1 MDQFYNGKPVE
12 GVYEIKINDS
22 KDIEITAIF
31 GQITPEY
38 KDTGS
43 VKIYGEAE
51 NGYIEDHDG
60 DEIGKKNY
68 AGGSTVVLT
77 AVADPGYRFAG
88 WEIDPDADEYLA
100 VATTGN
106 TAKIRIPE
114 TLPGDLDAYPL
125 WIDGVRVTAYFEP
138 IPAAPSEPTPTP
150 TLTTYYTLNVDVE
163 GPGSVAPAS
172 GSYAAGSRVVLL
184 PTADEGARFVGWSGE
199 NGPEVDSYNGILM
212 DGSKKLIAVFEV
224 IAFDETDDGS
234 DIEEEFTDDNI
245 PGSGDIND
253 EDEDVVLDQEVPYG
267 GETLPQT
274 GLIPMELFMGAGLT
288 LITAG
293 FSLLKKKDEEE

>member
-1 MDQFYNGKPVE
+1 M
-12 GVYEIKINDS
+12 
-22 KDIEITAIF
+22 
-31 GQITPEY
+31 
-38 KDTGS
+38 
-43 VKIYGEAE
+43 
-51 NGYIEDHDG
+51 
-60 DEIGKKNY
+60 
-68 AGGSTVVLT
+68 
-77 AVADPGYRFAG
+77 
-88 WEIDPDADEYLA
+88 
-100 VATTGN
+100 
-106 TAKIRIPE
+106 
-114 TLPGDLDAYPL
+114 
-125 WIDGVRVTAYFEP
+125 
-138 IPAAPSEPTPTP
+138 
-150 TLTTYYTLNVDVE
+150 
-163 GPGSVAPAS
+163 
-172 GSYAAGSRVVLL
+172 LL